1 MDKIFIVQP
10 YPNEHACR
18 VNEPTKY
25 ERFARKEFE
34 HEGKKYYAIIGF
46 FKDGGSEV
54 QAYRYPKDIWTQ
66 AQAAEH
72 CKEHD
77 GKHLRQQELK

>member
-46 FKDGGSEV
+46 SKTVAVKCRHIDTRKIFG
-54 QAYRYPKDIWTQ
+54 
-66 AQAAEH
+66 
-72 CKEHD
+72 
-77 GKHLRQQELK
+77 LRHKLQSTAKSMMENI